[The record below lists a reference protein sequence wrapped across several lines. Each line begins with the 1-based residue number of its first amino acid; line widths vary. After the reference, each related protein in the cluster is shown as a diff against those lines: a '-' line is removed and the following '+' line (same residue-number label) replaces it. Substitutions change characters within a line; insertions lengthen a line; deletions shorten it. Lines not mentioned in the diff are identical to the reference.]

1 MFDDNVLRTFG
12 KITVIVKLENLKC
25 KIHMCSDTSAQA
37 VCRMWIVK
45 FKIHKSYFIPGGQA
59 IHKNFM
65 NVSYR
70 ATFACLF
77 GKQQELKSLSIHACQ
92 DLMGNKYSTDLSV
105 TNNLSA
111 ADLREIEAN

>member
-1 MFDDNVLRTFG
+1 M
-12 KITVIVKLENLKC
+12 
-25 KIHMCSDTSAQA
+25 H
-37 VCRMWIVK
+37 
-45 FKIHKSYFIPGGQA
+45 
-59 IHKNFM
+59 
-65 NVSYR
+65 VSYR